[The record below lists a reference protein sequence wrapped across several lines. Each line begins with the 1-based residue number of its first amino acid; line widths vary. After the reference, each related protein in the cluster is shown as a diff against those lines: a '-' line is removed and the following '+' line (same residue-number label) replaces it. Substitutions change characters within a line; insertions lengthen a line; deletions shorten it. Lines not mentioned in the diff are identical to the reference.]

1 MVAMIVFAF
10 VVVIMIC
17 GGVLIARLATVAKS
31 KKSWIWGVF
40 ILIVL
45 ICIPLFLLGL
55 GVWFLFFDDMSSAR
69 FNPFG

>member
-1 MVAMIVFAF
+1 MVAMVVFAF
-10 VVVIMIC
+10 VVIIMIC
-17 GGVLIARLATVAKS
+17 GGMLIARLAAVAKS

-45 ICIPLFLLGL
+45 ICVPLFLLGL
-55 GVWFLFFDDMSSAR
+55 GVWFLFFSDMSSGR

>member
-1 MVAMIVFAF
+1 MVAMVVFAF
-10 VVVIMIC
+10 VVVVMIC

-55 GVWFLFFDDMSSAR
+55 GVWFLHFSGISSGR

>member
-1 MVAMIVFAF
+1 MVAMVVFAF

-55 GVWFLFFDDMSSAR
+55 GVWFLFFSDMSSGR
-69 FNPFG
+69 FSPFG

>member
-1 MVAMIVFAF
+1 MVAMVVFAF

-45 ICIPLFLLGL
+45 ICIPLFLLGF
-55 GVWFLFFDDMSSAR
+55 GVWFLFFNDMSSGR

>member
-1 MVAMIVFAF
+1 MVMVIIFSL

-17 GGVLIARLATVAKS
+17 GGMLLARLATVAKS

-55 GVWFLFFDDMSSAR
+55 GVWFLFFNDISSGR
-69 FNPFG
+69 FSPFG

>member
-1 MVAMIVFAF
+1 MVAMVVFAF

-45 ICIPLFLLGL
+45 ICIPLFLVGL
-55 GVWFLFFDDMSSAR
+55 GVWFLFFNVMSSGR